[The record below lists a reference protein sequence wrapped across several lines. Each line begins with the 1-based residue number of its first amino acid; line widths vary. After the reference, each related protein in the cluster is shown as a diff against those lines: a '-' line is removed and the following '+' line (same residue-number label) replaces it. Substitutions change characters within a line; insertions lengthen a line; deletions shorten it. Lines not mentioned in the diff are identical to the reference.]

1 MGLEVVLKQ
10 IQTAGQKEESNILE
24 QAQFE
29 RERIL
34 VDAKKR
40 ADEIRQA
47 STTRTESRLEGL
59 RRELLSAAEFESR
72 RRLLVARRE
81 LSEDFRKR
89 VHAAVAALS
98 APQNQGLLTKM
109 AKKAAAD
116 LPNGTVHAKRN
127 DQPILAK
134 SGFKAGNETTG
145 LGGFQVESPDGAV
158 ILDYRYETLLEN
170 AWKQILSENQTLF
183 EA

>member
-10 IQTAGQKEESNILE
+10 IQTAGQKEESNVLE

-34 VDAKKR
+34 ADAKKR
-40 ADEIRQA
+40 ADEIRQTA
-47 STTRTESRLEGL
+47 NARTESRLEAL

-81 LSEDFRKR
+81 LADDFRHR
-89 VHAAVAALS
+89 VLQALGGLAA
-98 APQNQGLLTKM
+98 PKNQALLTKLSDR
-109 AKKAAAD
+109 ARTELPKGTVNARKAD
-116 LPNGTVHAKRN
+116 LPALTKTG
-127 DQPILAK
+127 LK
-134 SGFKAGNETTG
+134 SGRESMG
-145 LGGFQVESPDGAV
+145 LGGFTVESPDATI
-158 ILDYRYETLLEN
+158 ILDYRYETLLDN
-170 AWKQILSENQTLF
+170 AWKQILSDNQSLF